1 MFELDARFGKS
12 DYLVKTRQKRFRGF
26 LRIDTIKLK
35 HKLFL
40 GGWSPEIEREL
51 LVREDAVGVLLF
63 DPARDKIVL
72 VRQFRVGLIDKSDSP
87 WILEL
92 VAGMVEAGEQLDQV
106 AIREVREESNVEVS
120 DLIKICDYFNSPG
133 VSSEKVSLYLGIV
146 ASDEM
151 GGVYGL
157 ESENED
163 IEVVVLPYEEA
174 IKGIKKG
181 YLANAM
187 SIIALQWLELNKSDV
202 LKTILT

>member
-1 MFELDARFGKS
+1 MSTLAAKISKS
-12 DYLVKTRQKRFRGF
+12 DYLIKTRRKRFRGF
-26 LRIDTIKLK
+26 LRIDTITLK

-40 GGWSPEIEREL
+40 GGWSSEIEREL

-63 DPARDKIVL
+63 DPKRNELVL
-72 VRQFRVGLIDKSDSP
+72 VRQFRVGLVDKGDSP

-92 VAGMVEAGEQLDQV
+92 VAGMVEAEEQLEEV

-133 VSSEKVSLYLGIV
+133 ISSEKIRLYLGIV
-146 ASDEM
+146 ASEKM

-157 ESENED
+157 EDESED
-163 IEVVVLPYEEA
+163 IEVVVMCYEDA
-174 IKGIKKG
+174 INALRKG

-187 SIIALQWLELNKSDV
+187 SIIALQWLELNKPEI
-202 LKTILT
+202 LKTVLT

>member
-1 MFELDARFGKS
+1 MSELEARFGKS
-12 DYLVKTRQKRFRGF
+12 DYLIKARRKRFRGF

-40 GGWSPEIEREL
+40 GGWSSEIEREL

-63 DPARDKIVL
+63 DPKRDEIVL
-72 VRQFRVGLIDKSDSP
+72 VRQFRVGLVDKGDSP

-92 VAGMVEAGEQLDQV
+92 VAGMAEAEEQLDEV

-133 VSSEKVSLYLGIV
+133 VSSEKVRLYLGIV
-146 ASDEM
+146 ASEKM

-157 ESENED
+157 ENENED
-163 IEVVVLPYEEA
+163 IEVVVMSYEVA
-174 IKGIKKG
+174 IKALKKG

-187 SIIALQWLELNKSDV
+187 SIIALQWLELNKPEI
-202 LKTILT
+202 LKTVLS

>member
-1 MFELDARFGKS
+1 MSKLEARFGKS
-12 DYLVKTRQKRFRGF
+12 DYLIKTRRKRFRGF
-26 LRIDTIKLK
+26 LRIDTFTLK

-40 GGWSPEIEREL
+40 GGWSSEIEREL

-63 DPARDKIVL
+63 DPKRDEIVL
-72 VRQFRVGLIDKSDSP
+72 VRQFRVGLVDKGDSP

-92 VAGMVEAGEQLDQV
+92 VAGMVEAEEQLEEV

-133 VSSEKVSLYLGIV
+133 ISSEKIRLYLGIV
-146 ASDEM
+146 ASENV

-163 IEVVVLPYEEA
+163 IEVVVMSYEDA
-174 IKGIKKG
+174 LKTLKKG
-181 YLANAM
+181 HLANAM
-187 SIIALQWLELNKSDV
+187 SIIALQWLELNKPDI
-202 LKTILT
+202 LKTVLT

>member
-63 DPARDKIVL
+63 DPTRDKIVL

-146 ASDEM
+146 ASEEM

>member
-146 ASDEM
+146 ASEEM

>member
-63 DPARDKIVL
+63 DPTRDKIVL